1 LRRVADTVSG
11 GSNFEN
17 VTPDDLERV
26 RVAAAFCAEGN
37 LARFRHATPG
47 VAIDVRRSPRPRL
60 PSATNLG
67 DTSRNGYVAAGYDEP
82 PVPVEPPARVLR
94 AEFVGI
100 VRFTRPI
107 AMVGSDLDGDREV
120 AYVEA
125 LGIRNPV
132 RSGGAGR
139 VAEVFVADGDAV
151 EYGQAL
157 LSLEG

>member
-1 LRRVADTVSG
+1 
-11 GSNFEN
+11 

-26 RVAAAFCAEGN
+26 RVAAAFCADGN
-37 LARFRHATPG
+37 LARFRHATPD
-47 VAIDVRRSPRPRL
+47 VAIDVRRSPRPRHRTAVG
-60 PSATNLG
+60 SG
-67 DTSRNGYVAAGYDEP
+67 DASSNGFVAAGYDEP
-82 PVPVEPPARVLR
+82 PAPAGPPGRVLR